1 MAVESWQ
8 TLSHPQR
15 KKAPG
20 SLPAGMTRT
29 WNYPMK
35 MKRALQRHR
44 RREQYDLPPSGLME
58 KVMTNSVPKFIAAA
72 ELPERGQ
79 PLAGGVFVTRYW
91 LNGQERALVLLDA
104 EYEGSWGEY
113 GAEIEGADS
122 YSDGEANTRAMAE
135 AGSEIAIKA
144 LELEAFIPSC
154 LEGQL
159 VMAAKAD
166 GLVTLREDRFHW
178 MSTQFS
184 ADHAYGMAFEDGW
197 LNYLGKDGERLVR
210 PVRSLPIQ

>member
-1 MAVESWQ
+1 MTQAQQ
-8 TLSHPQR
+8 T
-15 KKAPG
+15 
-20 SLPAGMTRT
+20 
-29 WNYPMK
+29 
-35 MKRALQRHR
+35 
-44 RREQYDLPPSGLME
+44 
-58 KVMTNSVPKFIAAA
+58 IAAA

-79 PLAGGVFVTRYW
+79 PLAGGIFVTRYW
-91 LNGQERALVLLDA
+91 LNGEECALVLLDD
-104 EYEGSWGEY
+104 ELSGVWGKY
-113 GAEIEGADS
+113 GEDVAGAKN

-144 LELEAFIPSC
+144 LGLGAHIPSC

-178 MSTQFS
+178 LSTQYS
-184 ADHAYGMAFEDGW
+184 AHYAYSMDFEDGW
-197 LNYLGKDGERLVR
+197 LTYGGKSYERVVR